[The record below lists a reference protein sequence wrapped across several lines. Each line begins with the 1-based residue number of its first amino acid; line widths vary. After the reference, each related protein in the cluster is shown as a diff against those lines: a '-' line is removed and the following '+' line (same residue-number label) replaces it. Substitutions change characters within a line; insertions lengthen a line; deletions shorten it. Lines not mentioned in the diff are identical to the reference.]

1 MEDGLVNVLVPRF
14 KSDFMNKL
22 LPKKKSPYIR
32 ANLDELG
39 SATWLMIDGK
49 TNVLE
54 LAEKLNDKFGE
65 KIEPAN
71 NRLTLFLSELYKN
84 GFISFNELKER

>member
-1 MEDGLVNVLVPRF
+1 MYR
-14 KSDFMNKL
+14 L

-39 SATWLMIDGK
+39 SAAWLMLDGN
-49 TNVLE
+49 TNVIKIGEQLVE
-54 LAEKLNDKFGE
+54 KFGE
-65 KIEPAN
+65 DIEPVN